1 MNRPHQIAI
10 LIPTRNRPEKVS
22 KLLDS
27 LCKSIMFP
35 QQIVVVASGTD
46 IVPEISTYKDKL
58 NIDYIF
64 SEVVGQVSQKKLG
77 LKVINP
83 EIDWVVFLD
92 DDVIVCPDTFSSAF
106 KAMNSSEIDQDI
118 EISGVG
124 FGISSTS
131 RANKMGKLSKF
142 LARFF
147 LIYSDKRGVVLRS
160 GQATSYQES
169 EKPIYT
175 QWLNGVSMW
184 RREVSLRYLNLTL
197 NSKYAACEDL
207 IFSYEE
213 SKKGKLLYS
222 PKSVVHFQ
230 DSEITDFEDIS
241 VLRSAAYNRMFFVL
255 LHKELSKWLCAWSQL
270 GRSLYAIVSSH
281 NCKVN
286 YLRLLLMLN
295 IRIILV
301 CFKPKLLQKYL
312 KSSEF

>member
-1 MNRPHQIAI
+1 
-10 LIPTRNRPEKVS
+10 
-22 KLLDS
+22 
-27 LCKSIMFP
+27 MFP

-147 LIYSDKRGVVLRS
+147 LIYSYTFKTQKSQILKTLVFCEVPHIIECSLCSFIKNFQSGCVL
-160 GQATSYQES
+160 
-169 EKPIYT
+169 
-175 QWLNGVSMW
+175 GVS
-184 RREVSLRYLNLTL
+184 
-197 NSKYAACEDL
+197 
-207 IFSYEE
+207 
-213 SKKGKLLYS
+213 
-222 PKSVVHFQ
+222 
-230 DSEITDFEDIS
+230 
-241 VLRSAAYNRMFFVL
+241 
-255 LHKELSKWLCAWSQL
+255 
-270 GRSLYAIVSSH
+270 
-281 NCKVN
+281 
-286 YLRLLLMLN
+286 
-295 IRIILV
+295 
-301 CFKPKLLQKYL
+301 
-312 KSSEF
+312 

>member
-10 LIPTRNRPEKVS
+10 LIPTRNRPEKVG

-27 LCKSIMFP
+27 LCKSILFP
-35 QQIVVVASGTD
+35 QQIVVVASGKD
-46 IVPEISTYKDKL
+46 ILPVISTYKDKL

-64 SEVVGQVSQKKLG
+64 SEVVGQVNQKKLG
-77 LKVINP
+77 LKLINP

-106 KAMNSSEIDQDI
+106 KAMKSLETDQATG
-118 EISGVG
+118 ISGVG

-131 RANKMGKLSKF
+131 RVNKVGKPSKF

-147 LIYSDKRGVVLRS
+147 LIYSDKPGVVLRS

-184 RREVSLRYLNLTL
+184 RREISLRYLNLTL
-197 NSKYAACEDL
+197 NSRYAACEDL
-207 IFSYEE
+207 IFSYGE
-213 SKKGKLLYS
+213 SKRGKLLYL

-241 VLRSAAYNRMFFVL
+241 ILRSAAYNRMFFVL
-255 LHKELSKWLCAWSQL
+255 MHKELSRWLCAWSQL
-270 GRSLYAIVSSH
+270 GRSLYAITFSRNRKLSD
-281 NCKVN
+281 
-286 YLRLLLMLN
+286 LTLLLILN

-301 CFKPKLLQKYL
+301 CLKPKLLQQFL
-312 KSSEF
+312 RSSEF